1 LPDLTKDIPPR
12 TFLPSMQV
20 ENDCNGRSIAKQ
32 LKSYGLIRGDGHIVS
47 IRPEKSLQ
55 RSSGSSILRDR

>member
-1 LPDLTKDIPPR
+1 
-12 TFLPSMQV
+12 MQV

-32 LKSYGLIRGDGHIVS
+32 FKSYGFIRDNGHIVS

-55 RSSGSSILRDR
+55 RSSSSSILRDH